1 MVDILGH
8 LGMALLW
15 LAPAWLAF
23 EHSKT
28 AATFVIAGLPF
39 GLGPDLDL
47 IFSQIFQTIRHHGI
61 FHTILAVTVLA
72 TIVGPGVGRLVHRV
86 AGDADWISFETRR
99 DSYRFGFLAVWI
111 AGCSHIFADMLSA
124 PDIAQAVE
132 PFWPLY
138 FESISFDLV
147 WYNAS
152 WFNWGLLIA
161 GIVVN
166 TALYF
171 YASRIHRPAAVDNS
185 SEGR

>member
-1 MVDILGH
+1 MVDIVGH
-8 LGMALLW
+8 LGMTLLW
-15 LAPAWLAF
+15 LAPAWFAF
-23 EHSKT
+23 DHSKT
-28 AATFVIAGLPF
+28 AATFVLTGLPF

-47 IFSQIFQTIRHHGI
+47 VFSRVFRTIRHHGI

-72 TIVGPGVGRLVHRV
+72 AVVGPVVGKLLQRV
-86 AGDADWISFETRR
+86 AGGSEWFPLKNTD

-138 FESISFDLV
+138 FKSVSFDLV

-152 WFNWGLLIA
+152 WFNWGLLVA
-161 GIVVN
+161 GILVN
-166 TALYF
+166 SGLFLYKRDSGQ
-171 YASRIHRPAAVDNS
+171 AAAVSNS
-185 SEGR
+185 D